1 MIKAWI
7 FGRHSVGD
15 KVLLQMVQ
23 DSLKIPVEYLGE
35 KVDLSRIKPED
46 ENVIIIINNQLYN
59 IDLDRVLGYAK
70 KDPSK
75 PLVVVK
81 KLRTFGAVLFEK
93 DLNIKD
99 IVTNKIYVFSGIFY
113 LPKKYIQTTMADIF
127 KSIDK
132 KNLRTYIINNWRKK

>member
-15 KVLLQMVQ
+15 KVLRKVVE
-23 DSLKIPVEYLGE
+23 DSLKVPFEYLGE
-35 KVDLSRIKPED
+35 RVDLSKISPEE
-46 ENVIIIINNQLYN
+46 ENLIIITNNQLYS
-59 IDLDRVLGYAK
+59 IDFDKVMGYIC
-70 KDPSK
+70 KDLSK

-99 IVTNKIYVFSGIFY
+99 VVTNKIYVFSGIFY
-113 LPKKYIQTTMADIF
+113 LPKKYFKKTISEIF
-127 KSIDK
+127 RTIDK
-132 KNLRTYIINNWRKK
+132 KELRTYIISNWRNK